1 MSRKSCLIFLVGCS
15 CIVFADSIIIDH
27 DCTDLTQIPQD
38 AIQQA
43 KSTLHI
49 AYGHTSHGSQLTT
62 GMSGLVDF
70 MNGLGYPTDLY
81 AWSYGGDPAA
91 LDLHDYAMGGDVG
104 YYPDWVNNTRNYL
117 GTPDPVTGR
126 GTTHPQTNVIIWSWC
141 GQVSGRIEQTMI
153 DTYLAP
159 MTQLELDYPG
169 IKFVYM
175 TGHLDGTGA
184 DGNLNIRNQQIRDYC
199 IANDKILYDFADIE
213 SYDPNGLVNYML
225 LLCNDNCDYDSD
237 ANGTRDRNWATDWQN
252 SHTENVD
259 WYTCSSAHSQPLNA
273 NRKAYAAWWLWA
285 RLAGWMQCI
294 ESPSNLTADYNDTTG
309 LATLNWTDNSSDPQ
323 ENAFIICKQI
333 DSNSWDPNYAV
344 VGPNETTFSE
354 VLTAD
359 GTYRYRIVA
368 WLDNDGNEC
377 TSGPSNTATIVLS
390 SSPPIAPSGLAAEL
404 ISDDILLTWS
414 DNSDNEQV
422 FVFERRIDEGS
433 FTVLYD
439 TIPADS
445 ESYTDENLAVEHTY
459 YYRIFARNTNG
470 DSGYS
475 NTVSQYIPYAQYSI
489 RLESTSEVEDS
500 FLFVSEPNTNYG
512 SNAYPPRDIERY
524 IFKFNFP
531 TELEYKR
538 ILSADLSFYMW
549 SQDIIADNQYMGL
562 YRVSGDWIE
571 NSVTWNESQTGQS
584 WATPGGDYDTLI
596 ALVPLDANTPD
607 HAYLDPPIDITDV
620 VQDWVRNKVNSYGLI
635 LINES
640 LNSTNLKASEYSSG
654 HTRLDITYTDGC
666 PCDFSADIDYDCAV
680 NFIDLAEMGYY
691 WKTSEP
697 CVDIAPVSGDGII
710 DTNDLSE
717 FSSQWLQIC
726 P

>member
-1 MSRKSCLIFLVGCS
+1 MSRKLCLIFLVGCS

-27 DCTDLTQIPQD
+27 NCTDLTQIPQD

-43 KSTLHI
+43 KDSLVI

-62 GMSGLVDF
+62 GMTGMVSFINGGGLDI
-70 MNGLGYPTDLY
+70 NAPTDFY
-81 AWSYGGDPAA
+81 AYNSSGSGGALELRDTPFSGASDLGNPNRVAWEAA
-91 LDLHDYAMGGDVG
+91 TRTYLDANPEV
-104 YYPDWVNNTRNYL
+104 
-117 GTPDPVTGR
+117 
-126 GTTHPQTNVIIWSWC
+126 NVIIWSWC
-141 GQVSGRIEQTMI
+141 GQVSSATETDII
-153 DTYLAP
+153 TYLTL
-159 MTQLELDYPG
+159 MNGLETTYSDVQ
-169 IKFVYM
+169 FVYM
-175 TGHLDGTGA
+175 TGHLDGGGA

-213 SYDPNGLVNYML
+213 SYDPDGLVNYML

-294 ESPSNLTADYNDTTG
+294 KSPSNLTADYNDVTG
-309 LATLNWTDNSSDPQ
+309 RVTLNWTDNSSDP
-323 ENAFIICKQI
+323 EEDAFIIRKQI
-333 DSNSWDPNYAV
+333 DSNLWDPNYAT

-354 VLTAD
+354 ILTTN
-359 GTYRYRIVA
+359 GTYRYRVA
-368 WLDNDGNEC
+368 AYLSGDGNGVSC

-390 SSPPIAPSGLAAEL
+390 SSPPAAPSGLAAEL

-422 FVFERRIDEGS
+422 FVFERRIDDGS
-433 FTVLYD
+433 FTVLDD

-459 YYRIFARNTNG
+459 YYRIFARNING

-549 SQDIIADNQYMGL
+549 SQDIIADNQYMGF
-562 YRVSGDWIE
+562 YRVTDDWIE
-571 NSVTWNESQTGQS
+571 NSVTWNESQIGQS

-607 HAYLDPPIDITDV
+607 HAYLDPPVDITDI
-620 VQDWVRNKVNSYGLI
+620 VQDWVRNKVNNYGLI

-654 HTRLDITYTDGC
+654 HTRLDITYADGC

-697 CVDIAPVSGDGII
+697 CVDIAPVSGDGMI

-717 FSSQWLQIC
+717 FSSQWLRIC